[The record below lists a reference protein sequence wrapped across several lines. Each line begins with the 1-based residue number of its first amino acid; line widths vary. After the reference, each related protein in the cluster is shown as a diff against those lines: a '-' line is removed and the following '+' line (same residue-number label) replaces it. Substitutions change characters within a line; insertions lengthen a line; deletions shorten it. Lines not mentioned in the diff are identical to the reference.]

1 MKNEDLN
8 ATVALNPAALA
19 ALLEQVRQIQ
29 QGSQGE
35 LAADPLALGEEVVPE
50 AEREPADSAPQRR

>member
-19 ALLEQVRQIQ
+19 ALLAQVKQIQ
-29 QGSQGE
+29 QGTQGD
-35 LAADPLALGEEVVPE
+35 LAPEPLALGEEVVPE
-50 AEREPADSAPQRR
+50 AEREAADSAPQRR